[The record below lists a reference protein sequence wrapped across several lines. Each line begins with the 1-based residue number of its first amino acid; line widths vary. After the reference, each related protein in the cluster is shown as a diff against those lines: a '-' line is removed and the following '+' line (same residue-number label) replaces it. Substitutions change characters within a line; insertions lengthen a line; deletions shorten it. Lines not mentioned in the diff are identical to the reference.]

1 MYICTLSIRTV
12 IDGGRPMSPLQI
24 EKDLLTPRDVA
35 GRMSIA
41 LRTLWRMVER
51 DGFPQPVRFTRKLV
65 RWRARD
71 VEAYVKRLRGRRRA
85 S

>member
-1 MYICTLSIRTV
+1 MVPLK
-12 IDGGRPMSPLQI
+12 ID
-24 EKDLLTPRDVA
+24 KDLLTPRDVA

-51 DGFPQPVRFTRKLV
+51 NRFPQPIRFTRKLV

-71 VEAYVKRLRGRRRA
+71 VEAYVNRLRPRRRA